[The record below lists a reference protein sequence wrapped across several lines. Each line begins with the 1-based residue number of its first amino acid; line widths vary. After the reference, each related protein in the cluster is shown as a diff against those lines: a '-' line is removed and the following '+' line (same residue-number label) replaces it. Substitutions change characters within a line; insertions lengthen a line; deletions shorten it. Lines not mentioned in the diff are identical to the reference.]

1 MTSGTQ
7 TTLLRLAAPRD
18 EETLRALAWRLTA
31 FDLPPWRRPEDIAN
45 ADARDMIAAVHDG
58 SPDNQVWLAERD
70 GVAAGCLHVLLTTD
84 FFGTRHAHVSVI
96 ATTAAAEGSGVGRL
110 LMAHA
115 EAWARERGQSLLTLN
130 VFAANAR
137 AQRFYERAGM
147 APEMLRYA
155 KRLE

>member
-1 MTSGTQ
+1 MTSGTE
-7 TTLLRLAAPRD
+7 TITLRLAAAGD

-45 ADARDMIAAVHDG
+45 ADARDMIAAARDG
-58 SPDNQVWLAERD
+58 APDNQVWLAERD

-115 EAWARERGQSLLTLN
+115 EAWARERGQTLLTLN